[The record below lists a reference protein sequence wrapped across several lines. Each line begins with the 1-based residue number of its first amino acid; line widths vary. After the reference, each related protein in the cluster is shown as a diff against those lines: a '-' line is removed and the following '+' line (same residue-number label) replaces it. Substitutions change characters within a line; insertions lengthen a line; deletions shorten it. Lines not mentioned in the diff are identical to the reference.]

1 MSDTDNNISDFDRMT
16 DILNKTGVYSGLT
29 SGISMEPLIHHQKDN
44 IIVAKTSGRL
54 NKYDIPVYRGTGGKI
69 IMHRIVKVCDDH
81 YEIFGDNTNRREIVT
96 DDMIAGKLVG
106 FYKNGKKYIDL
117 EKNKAYKVYSRFWV
131 AILPLRPL
139 TMFINRGIRFVK
151 RRILK
156 RGN

>member
-1 MSDTDNNISDFDRMT
+1 MIA
-16 DILNKTGVYSGLT
+16 ILDKTGVYSGLT
-29 SGISMEPLIHHQKDN
+29 SGTSMEPLIHHQKDT
-44 IIVAKTSGRL
+44 IIIAKTNGRL
-54 NKYDIPVYRGTGGKI
+54 KKYDIPVYRGAGDRM

-81 YEIFGDNTNRREIVT
+81 YEIFGDNTNCREFVT
-96 DDMIAGKLVG
+96 DDMIAGRLVG

-117 EKNKAYKVYSRFWV
+117 DKNKAYKLYSKLWV

-156 RGN
+156 RGI